1 MSWMLDAE
9 GSLVIL
15 HLSLWQTLSGLN
27 IKRLPIEEEFMLKIE
42 YLGSVPDLPPW
53 SPHLWDFVP
62 RSKYVHYQVRKYGLD
77 VPNIEL
83 STFRST
89 RFHHWSGAWFWHC
102 DFCVRD
108 GVCLSLLVFSPS
120 FLSLWRSQLHCLVR
134 LNYSEWRYNDGA
146 QIMPHAYFV
155 LCKLGRGNTLAMHC
169 GRKNN
174 LQLNKTKYFCSDSM
188 MKYALRE
195 GLERAKRE
203 LRES

>member
-1 MSWMLDAE
+1 M
-9 GSLVIL
+9 
-15 HLSLWQTLSGLN
+15 
-27 IKRLPIEEEFMLKIE
+27 FKIE

-53 SPHLWDFVP
+53 SPHLWHFVP

-108 GVCLSLLVFSPS
+108 GVCLSLWIFSPS

-134 LNYSEWRYNDGA
+134 LNYSEWRYNDGGL
-146 QIMPHAYFV
+146 IMPHAYFV

-169 GRKNN
+169 GQKNN
-174 LQLNKTKYFCSDSM
+174 FQLNYLTLLFPIWTGYICLLWSFVVGVTEVSDTP
-188 MKYALRE
+188 
-195 GLERAKRE
+195 AKDHILKCKIYKRYWSNF
-203 LRES
+203 LFRFVS